1 LLKVYSI
8 LLFIC
13 KEHIVKKNYWLL
25 AYKDMKMMAVFVFN
39 LKKYRKK
46 RNLSQM
52 KLAEM
57 LDTSTSYI
65 GEIEINRKT
74 PSMEMVEKI
83 ANALDV
89 EPFRLFIDDE
99 SRNGNAS
106 PMNTDYLDSLSA
118 IERQD
123 LAKRIISLV
132 SSDIAQILR
141 PENKKHKEESME

>member
-1 LLKVYSI
+1 M
-8 LLFIC
+8 
-13 KEHIVKKNYWLL
+13 E
-25 AYKDMKMMAVFVFN
+25 MMEIFVFN
-39 LKKYRKK
+39 LKKFRKK

-52 KLAEM
+52 KLDDK
-57 LDTSTSYI
+57 LNTSTSYI
-65 GEIEINRKT
+65 GEIEINRKI

-99 SRNGNAS
+99 SRKGKTAAS
-106 PMNTDYLDSLSA
+106 NTDYLENLSA

-132 SSDIAQILR
+132 SSNVEQVLQ
-141 PENKKHKEESME
+141 PENKEREGAIRD

>member
-1 LLKVYSI
+1 MEI
-8 LLFIC
+8 
-13 KEHIVKKNYWLL
+13 
-25 AYKDMKMMAVFVFN
+25 FVFN
-39 LKKYRKK
+39 LKKFRKK
-46 RNLSQM
+46 RKISQM

-99 SRNGNAS
+99 SRNGNAT
-106 PMNTDYLDSLSA
+106 PLNTNYLDSLST

-123 LAKRIISLV
+123 LVKRIISLV
-132 SSDIAQILR
+132 SSDIEQILR
-141 PENKKHKEESME
+141 PENKEREEKSME